1 MDSTLLPTAARL
13 RQSRQEDVGGIFS
26 SQSAMMLCG
35 HAGALQVGPP
45 ARRPPA
51 PPHPGPGTEG
61 DHLGIT
67 GNRGFCSAHENYN
80 PNLSTT
86 EMLKSQVLI

>member
-1 MDSTLLPTAARL
+1 MSLPWNALKDSMDSTLLPTAARL

-45 ARRPPA
+45 PAARPPHRA
-51 PPHPGPGTEG
+51 RGLEPKAIPWDYRKPGLLFSP
-61 DHLGIT
+61 
-67 GNRGFCSAHENYN
+67 
-80 PNLSTT
+80 
-86 EMLKSQVLI
+86 

>member
-35 HAGALQVGPP
+35 HPGALQVGPP
-45 ARRPPA
+45 PAARPPHRA
-51 PPHPGPGTEG
+51 RGLEPKAIT
-61 DHLGIT
+61 LGLQET
-67 GNRGFCSAHENYN
+67 GASVQPMR
-80 PNLSTT
+80 TT
-86 EMLKSQVLI
+86 TQTSPQQKC